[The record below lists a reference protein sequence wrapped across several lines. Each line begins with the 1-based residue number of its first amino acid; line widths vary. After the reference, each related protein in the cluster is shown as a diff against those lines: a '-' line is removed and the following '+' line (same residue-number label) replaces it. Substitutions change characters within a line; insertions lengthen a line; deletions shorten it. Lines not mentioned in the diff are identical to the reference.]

1 MSKIVDTKWGQKE
14 LLQATLSVAVPLWIE
29 ELRKLPESTRL
40 QIAHDAAQ
48 VIAEKGDIILYRSKK
63 KGETA
68 AAFNALAKGIAA
80 LAFIPGGV
88 RIFDLHFE
96 AKVDG

>member
-68 AAFNALAKGIAA
+68 AAFIKAMPITSLMF
-80 LAFIPGGV
+80 LSWSL
-88 RIFDLHFE
+88 RL
-96 AKVDG
+96 